1 MGGAAANPPRPRAP
15 SGATG
20 PATGDVV
27 ADHDT
32 GNTGGTGGS
41 GAVFH
46 SPAPPRAALRSAAEP
61 FFETHRAAFASL
73 PRAVQFLSYVF
84 TPASGAW
91 AFRPNGKTGTTS
103 TLHFLF
109 HLEFGQPLE
118 AKVRSADGMNTDS
131 AAAHRLAEARVFSM
145 LGARGDGRDPAEVLA
160 RALRLTTIRHPMDRA
175 VSSFLYLCR
184 AQDLQSTLFADDR
197 LRMTALTGFDW
208 GAHGFTLTGFER
220 FLDYVAIE
228 LPHHDAR
235 PLDSHFR
242 PQVLNV
248 LPEVLRPDL
257 MGRCEDLPAF
267 FRQIAARL
275 DRPLP
280 PDIDLETPR
289 NRQDVPGRD
298 ALETPAT
305 RARVAQVYAA
315 DFDAFDYM
323 P

>member
-1 MGGAAANPPRPRAP
+1 MGGAPAEPPRGAPPAARAP
-15 SGATG
+15 AGSG
-20 PATGDVV
+20 PAPI
-27 ADHDT
+27 
-32 GNTGGTGGS
+32 
-41 GAVFH
+41 FH
-46 SPAPPRAALRSAAEP
+46 TPAPPRAARREAAQA
-61 FFETHRAAFASL
+61 FFAAHRGGFAT
-73 PRAVQFLSYVF
+73 PARALQFLDYVV
-84 TPASGAW
+84 TPVSGAW

-109 HLEFGQPLE
+109 HLEFGLPLR
-118 AKVRSADGMNTDS
+118 ALVQDLGGMNTDS

-160 RALRLTTIRHPMDRA
+160 GALRLTTIRHPLDRA

-184 AQDLQSTLFADDR
+184 AQELQSPLFADDR
-197 LRMTALTGFDW
+197 LRMGATTGFDW
-208 GAHGFTLTGFER
+208 GAHPFTLTGFER
-220 FLDYVAIE
+220 FLDYVAAE

-248 LPEVLRPDL
+248 LPQVLRPDL
-257 MGRCEDLPAF
+257 LGRCEDLPAF

-275 DRPLP
+275 ERPLP
-280 PDIDLETPR
+280 PDIDLTTPR

-305 RARVAQVYAA
+305 RARVAAVYAA
-315 DFDAFDYM
+315 DFDAFDYT